1 MDWNL
6 EKKSKEKAKLFKA
19 VSDKNLNMMV
29 AMEREFAQIFGA
41 DSDVSFSGK
50 RGKPGDPVRRSEL
63 TKDKKNSG
71 A

>member
-6 EKKSKEKAKLFKA
+6 EKKNKEKAKLFKA

-41 DSDVSFSGK
+41 DNHVSFSGK

-63 TKDKKNSG
+63 IKDRKRT
-71 A
+71 AV